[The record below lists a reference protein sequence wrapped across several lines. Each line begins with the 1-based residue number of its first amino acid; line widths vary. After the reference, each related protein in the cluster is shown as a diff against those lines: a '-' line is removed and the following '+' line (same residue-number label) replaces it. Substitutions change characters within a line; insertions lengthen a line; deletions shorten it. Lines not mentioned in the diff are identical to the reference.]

1 MKTKK
6 VMTIL
11 FIQNIVTIVIFGV
24 YLFYNNPKQ
33 LNENTLFFMGLLYL
47 IPSMISV
54 FLLGSG
60 ILVQQSTTT
69 VTFGE
74 TKSSSLYERLG
85 KLFFAETM
93 ITGIAKKDF
102 IDNQKN
108 RISKVLGIPV
118 SDVYELYGELNALH
132 GEYLKKESEDSKNK
146 GPVGFKSNK

>member
-60 ILVQQSTTT
+60 ILVQ
-69 VTFGE
+69 
-74 TKSSSLYERLG
+74 
-85 KLFFAETM
+85 
-93 ITGIAKKDF
+93 
-102 IDNQKN
+102 
-108 RISKVLGIPV
+108 
-118 SDVYELYGELNALH
+118 
-132 GEYLKKESEDSKNK
+132 
-146 GPVGFKSNK
+146 